1 MNQVLPV
8 AVVTDDRTPEEVS
21 TTTGYVVATDRF
33 LSGELCEGRSIVAC
47 PVTSDEDCEV
57 VYRAFRKRPEFLRV
71 RKGWTAGSGEGNR
84 DIRPRVTLRRGD
96 HLHIYNTQTSFRPEA
111 LRKQCLRESLGSIE
125 VDLLKHSDFDEET
138 IKAIFDLVKTEVC

>member
-33 LSGELCEGRSIVAC
+33 LSGEICEGRSLVAC
-47 PVTSDEDCEV
+47 PVTSDEDCEAV
-57 VYRAFRKRPEFLRV
+57 TRAFHKRPEFLRV
-71 RKGWTAGSGEGNR
+71 RVVGERWVRGKSLG
-84 DIRPRVTLRRGD
+84 IRSALRRGD

-125 VDLLKHSDFDEET
+125 VDLLKHSDFDTET
-138 IKAIFDLVKTEVC
+138 VKAIFDLVKTEVC